1 MNEDCEKHTVDESF
15 KHSLILTINGH
26 KYEWNRQYIKGFEI
40 RKLGNIK
47 SEDDIFLSIVHPW
60 QDELIQD
67 DEEVDLARPEIEHFF
82 SKEKHKK
89 NYVIIID
96 RRNYTVEK
104 ECMSGREILAL
115 AGKQPAERFLLDERF
130 NGGKSEHIQY
140 DQVVCFSKPGIEK
153 FVTLP
158 KDQIDGE

>member
-89 NYVIIID
+89 KTRKIKNQNKTKSN
-96 RRNYTVEK
+96 RKRK
-104 ECMSGREILAL
+104 ENKTKIFTEM
-115 AGKQPAERFLLDERF
+115 K
-130 NGGKSEHIQY
+130 KSE
-140 DQVVCFSKPGIEK
+140 K
-153 FVTLP
+153 
-158 KDQIDGE
+158 